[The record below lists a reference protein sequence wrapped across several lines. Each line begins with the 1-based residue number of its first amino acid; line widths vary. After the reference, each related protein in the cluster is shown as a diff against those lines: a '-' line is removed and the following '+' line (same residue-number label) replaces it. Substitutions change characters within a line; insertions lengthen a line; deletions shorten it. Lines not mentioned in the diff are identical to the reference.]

1 MQVNPRGVFSMEAVQ
16 EPGIWQTLIHLFET
30 LASLVVQLASLGL
43 HWILWIVWGAW
54 SLWGVNWK
62 KTRHVLAIGGWA
74 PVLLLMF
81 LVALVWSRLD
91 ASVGPKFLPLP
102 NFWWQLAY
110 VGILGC
116 IAMFCGWLQSVF
128 HWTPHE
134 INLDPPAHGDGHSHG
149 HAHH

>member
-1 MQVNPRGVFSMEAVQ
+1 MHDVIQ
-16 EPGIWQTLIHLFET
+16 EPSIWQTLVLLFET
-30 LASLVVQLASLGL
+30 LGTLLLQLSSLGQ

-54 SLWGVNWK
+54 CLWGVNWK

-74 PVLLLMF
+74 PALLLIF
-81 LVALVWSRLD
+81 LIAVVWSRLD
-91 ASVGPKFLPLP
+91 ARAGPNFMPLP

-110 VGILGC
+110 VSLFAGLVL
-116 IAMFCGWLQSVF
+116 FCGWLQSVF

-134 INLDPPAHGDGHSHG
+134 INLDPPAHGDGHG